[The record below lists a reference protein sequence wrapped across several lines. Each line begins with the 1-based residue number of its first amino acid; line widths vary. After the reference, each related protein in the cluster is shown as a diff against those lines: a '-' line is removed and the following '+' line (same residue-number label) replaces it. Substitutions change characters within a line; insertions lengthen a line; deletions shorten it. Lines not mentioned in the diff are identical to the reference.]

1 MKKMLASQVVIV
13 VNTLV
18 VCAPKM
24 FYVTPPP
31 KAAPSPSLFGR
42 CIRMTS
48 IMSTA
53 TSASRTSSK
62 LIKMGIGTGNMTNA
76 EGLSRRVPRD
86 LMVPLNPG
94 VLSHRNPAM
103 HPDAIHN
110 PEAKHDHEC
119 K

>member
-24 FYVTPPP
+24 FSVTPPP
-31 KAAPSPSLFGR
+31 NAAPSPSLFGR

-53 TSASRTSSK
+53 TSASTTRRR
-62 LIKMGIGTGNMTNA
+62 LIKTGIGTGNMTNA
-76 EGLSRRVPRD
+76 DSLSRRVRCDVIVRSDP
-86 LMVPLNPG
+86 
-94 VLSHRNPAM
+94 
-103 HPDAIHN
+103 
-110 PEAKHDHEC
+110 
-119 K
+119 